1 MPTGLDPRLAGAVRH
16 FWQTRRRQGS
26 KQGAVSGRRDYGSRT
41 EVTGGKHLDGFV
53 TLLRNLLVESGL
65 PDAAIL
71 RQRSKVVLPGF
82 FRPTKQWD
90 LLFIA
95 DGKLLGTLELK
106 AHVGSFGN
114 NANNRAEEALG
125 NATDLWA
132 AYKNGAFQPS
142 PQPWLGYLVLVEEAD
157 ASTRPLKPRSPHFPV
172 FEEFRQASYIER
184 YEILC
189 TKLVRERL
197 YSASCLIVSDKDGG
211 LRGRYREPSPEL
223 SFANFVGSLSAH
235 ALGYATGRAVRC

>member
-1 MPTGLDPRLAGAVRH
+1 MPAGLDPRLALAVRH
-16 FWQTRRRQGS
+16 FWQTRKHQGR
-26 KQGAVSGRRDYGSRT
+26 KQGAASGRRDYGSRT

-90 LLFIA
+90 LLIIVN
-95 DGKLLGTLELK
+95 GMLLGTLELK

-125 NATDLWA
+125 NAADLWA

-142 PQPWLGYLVLVEEAD
+142 PQPWLGYLVIVEEAP
-157 ASTRPLKPRSPHFPV
+157 ASTRPLQPRSPHFPV
-172 FEEFRQASYIER
+172 LEEFRQASYIER
-184 YEILC
+184 YQILC

-197 YSASCLIVSDKDGG
+197 YTGACLIVSDKEGG

-223 SFANFVGSLSAH
+223 GFSKFVGSLSAH
-235 ALGYATGRAVRC
+235 ALGYAKSLPSRS

>member
-26 KQGAVSGRRDYGSRT
+26 KQGTASGRRDYGSRT
-41 EVTGGKHLDGFV
+41 EVTGGKHLDGFAN
-53 TLLRNLLVESGL
+53 LLRDLLVESGL
-65 PDAAIL
+65 PDAAIF

-90 LLFIA
+90 LLVIV
-95 DGKLLGTLELK
+95 DGKLVGTLELK

-142 PQPWLGYLVLVEEAD
+142 PQPWLGYLVMVEEAA
-157 ASTRPLKPRSPHFPV
+157 ASTRPLKPRSLHFPV

-184 YEILC
+184 YQILC

-197 YSASCLIVSDKDGG
+197 YSGACLIVSEKSGG
-211 LRGRYREPSPEL
+211 LRGRYREPSLEL
-223 SFANFVGSLSAH
+223 SFSNFVGSLSAY
-235 ALGYATGRAVRC
+235 ALGYAKARPSHG